1 MICPWCSIRFM
12 NADDS
17 DECPVCNRVVGGGT
31 PA

>member
-1 MICPWCSIRFM
+1 MICPRCLVRFS